1 MLEARCPECSKKARV
16 DDEME
21 NVQCEHCGFSA
32 KYDDYIE
39 IMKGKAVMMS
49 DDLQNSWDKNPF

>member
-1 MLEARCPECSKKARV
+1 
-16 DDEME
+16 ME
-21 NVQCEHCGFSA
+21 NVKCPHCGFSA

-49 DDLQNSWDKNPF
+49 DDFQNSWDKNPF